1 MWNKF
6 TNHQCLPVVDCV
18 PDECNTIH
26 GILPTNN
33 QRKRVCFNLET
44 NQVQFIAG
52 CTDAIKG
59 SVASIDLWWSSEE
72 MNSSHR
78 DGKLDALV
86 KESAHEYCRA
96 FERARRQVHTV
107 HKLTTANLADLVR
120 GLALGYRGLE
130 HCSAVAA
137 TQRKL
142 AVRDHV
148 LSLVQCHRDSKSG
161 ALSKCLDDSSKHS
174 CSSSR
179 SGSTVDTANST
190 RHVHLECTVRNQST
204 KLSAGNRHFAV
215 ALGWAEH
222 LAASVEDDKDPTR
235 PWIK

>member
-33 QRKRVCFNLET
+33 QRKRVCFILEA

-86 KESAHEYCRA
+86 KESAHEYCQA

-130 HCSAVAA
+130 HCSAAAA

-148 LSLVQCHRDSKSG
+148 LSVVQCYRDSKSG

-190 RHVHLECTVRNQST
+190 RHVHLKCTVRNQST
-204 KLSAGNRHFAV
+204 KLSAGNRHFAA
-215 ALGWAEH
+215 ALGRAEH
-222 LAASVEDDKDPTR
+222 LAASVEEDKNPTNTTMD
-235 PWIK
+235 